1 MDYGPVRSVSPL
13 FAAPLLMLL
22 AVPLFGA
29 EYTIEKRDNAAAAL
43 GWTTANSYRVVVKS
57 SAAKGAPV
65 LFELELPA
73 AFNPDSVRVIQR
85 GTARLVPAKVDW
97 RVPQASIS
105 WRTRGPGTYDIYFD
119 HGDSG
124 ETKRL
129 AEPAMV
135 GAGERITYGRVGVR
149 GKVAVG
155 LQPHA
160 AAIDFDEDGATDLIM
175 SCPVRLYNG
184 TYLFRNIGSNK
195 QPLFDKAL
203 WLGPGKRDA
212 VIADFNGDGAP
223 DLVARGGYYND
234 LRRNRLSQWVEVKLS
249 RGYHVGRDDLL
260 YPVDWDNDGKIDVL
274 NGISDWRDYGWDDA
288 FNSKGEWINGPL
300 HGYVYFYRN
309 VGTNQKPAYAEPE
322 RLEAGGMAIDLRG
335 SPAPNPVDWFGR
347 GRFDLIGGDFIDTVT
362 IFENTGTGDKP
373 KLAAG
378 RPLEAGGEEIKMP
391 LCMIQPR
398 AVDWHGDGRPSLIIA
413 QEDGTVAFLENTA
426 PKGRAPR
433 LASPK
438 YFEQIDPFMKS
449 GVLSRPDAV
458 DWNGDGKLDIL
469 TGNSAGFVQYFEN
482 VGTVQVPAFADRGYL
497 KAGGETIHIMAGPNL
512 SIQGPAEEKWGY
524 TNISAA
530 DWDGDGKLDVL
541 LNSIV
546 GEVLWYRNVGSRTNP
561 KLAAAEPIEVEWQG
575 PTPKPEWNWW
585 NPKGKQ
591 LVTQWRTT
599 PKAIDWNGDG
609 LADLVMLDH
618 EGYLAF
624 YERYRESATLKL
636 RHPRRIFQNEKGEIL
651 RLNAGRAG
659 KSGRRKLDV
668 VDWDGDGD
676 LDLIAD
682 TDNAAWY
689 ENTGTQ
695 EAPVLA
701 FRGNLVKRKIQGH
714 SPAADA
720 ADWTGDGK
728 LDLIIGG
735 EDGFLYFFDR
745 NFLERP

>member
-1 MDYGPVRSVSPL
+1 MDHRLAKSVAPL
-13 FAAPLLMLL
+13 FVTLLLVL
-22 AVPLFGA
+22 FAVPLFGA
-29 EYTIEKRDNAAAAL
+29 EYTIEQRDDADDTQV
-43 GWTTANSYRVVVKS
+43 WTTANSYRAVVKS
-57 SAAKGAPV
+57 SAPKGAPV
-65 LFELELPA
+65 LVELKLSA
-73 AFNPDSVRVIQR
+73 AFNPDSVRVIER
-85 GTARLVPAKVDW
+85 GAARLIPAKVDW
-97 RVPQASIS
+97 RVPHASIS

-119 HGDSG
+119 NGGNASRG

-129 AEPAMV
+129 VEPAMV
-135 GAGERITYGRVGVR
+135 GAGERITYGRAGVR

-288 FNSKGEWINGPL
+288 FNNKGDWVNGPL
-300 HGYVYFYRN
+300 HGHVYLYRN
-309 VGTNQKPAYAEPE
+309 VGTNQKPVYAEPE
-322 RLEAGGMAIDLRG
+322 RLEAGGKVIDLRG

-347 GRFDLIGGDFIDTVT
+347 GRLDLIGGDFIDTVT
-362 IFENTGTGDKP
+362 IFENTETRDKP

-413 QEDGTVAFLENTA
+413 EEDGTVALLENTA
-426 PKGRAPR
+426 PKGRVPR
-433 LASPK
+433 LAAPK
-438 YFEQIDPFMKS
+438 YFEQIDPFVKS

-469 TGNSAGFVQYFEN
+469 AGNSAGFVQYFEN

-497 KAGGETIHIMAGPNL
+497 KAGGETIHIVAGPNL

-524 TNISAA
+524 TNISVA
-530 DWDGDGKLDVL
+530 DWDVDGKLDVL

-546 GEVLWYRNVGSRTNP
+546 GEILWYRNVGSRTNP
-561 KLAAAEPIEVEWQG
+561 KLAAAERIEV
-575 PTPKPEWNWW
+575 
-585 NPKGKQ
+585 
-591 LVTQWRTT
+591 
-599 PKAIDWNGDG
+599 
-609 LADLVMLDH
+609 
-618 EGYLAF
+618 
-624 YERYRESATLKL
+624 
-636 RHPRRIFQNEKGEIL
+636 
-651 RLNAGRAG
+651 
-659 KSGRRKLDV
+659 
-668 VDWDGDGD
+668 
-676 LDLIAD
+676 
-682 TDNAAWY
+682 
-689 ENTGTQ
+689 
-695 EAPVLA
+695 
-701 FRGNLVKRKIQGH
+701 
-714 SPAADA
+714 
-720 ADWTGDGK
+720 
-728 LDLIIGG
+728 
-735 EDGFLYFFDR
+735 
-745 NFLERP
+745 